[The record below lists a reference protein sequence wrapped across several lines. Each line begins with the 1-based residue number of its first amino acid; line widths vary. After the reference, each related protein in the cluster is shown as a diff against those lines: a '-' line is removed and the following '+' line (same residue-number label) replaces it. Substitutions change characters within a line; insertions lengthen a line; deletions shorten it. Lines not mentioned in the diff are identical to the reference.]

1 MINGN
6 YQLLLSMIL
15 SGIVSCSHVVALVFC
30 FRYRHFSWAMPV
42 LLLGFL
48 GRISSG
54 LVFLGNYLQILAG
67 NGLGAVPTSFASL
80 LLSAAQFINGIST
93 ILMDLGLILLLVDI
107 SRQFQMWREAA
118 GTGDPPDET

>member
-6 YQLLLSMIL
+6 YQLLLTLIL

-42 LLLGFL
+42 LLLGLL

-54 LVFLGNYLQILAG
+54 LVFLGNSLQILAS
-67 NGLGAVPTSFASL
+67 NGLGAVPTTFASL
-80 LLSAAQFINGIST
+80 LLSAAQFIHVAST
-93 ILMDLGLILLLVDI
+93 IFVDLGLILLLVDV

-118 GTGDPPDET
+118 GTADSQDQN

>member
-6 YQLLLSMIL
+6 YALLLSMIF
-15 SGIVSCSHVVALVFC
+15 SGLVSCSHVVALVFC

-42 LLLGFL
+42 LLLGLL

-54 LVFLGNYLQILAG
+54 LVFLGNSLQILAG
-67 NGLGAVPTSFASL
+67 NGLGAVPTSFPSL
-80 LLSAAQFINGIST
+80 LLSAAQFISGTST
-93 ILMDLGLILLLVDI
+93 MLMDLGLILLLVDI

-118 GTGDPPDET
+118 GAAESQDQN